1 MIKRHASI
9 VVARYCHG
17 YLPMTPGTSMP
28 PGIHCVST
36 LGTLKETPSLMNVY
50 AIVQEQ
56 KQIETMYKVNKAK
69 CGVF

>member
-1 MIKRHASI
+1 
-9 VVARYCHG
+9 
-17 YLPMTPGTSMP
+17 MTPGTSMP

-36 LGTLKETPSLMNVY
+36 LGTLKETPSLTKVY